1 MTTAA
6 GGIRRPSNDH
16 MEEVASIMALPIWTV
31 RPPAVVRPVLN
42 GDGRNA
48 ETVLLDAFRAQE
60 CHIREAGDRFHF
72 VNCPV
77 HGEYEGLRLEKLSR
91 EQVGLNVHDGCDHL
105 EVLAAVGYSG
115 AWDRPGTSETPEKPA
130 SASVA
135 GWLAKAALERWAI
148 RADPSGGIYGLP
160 QTGPHIAR
168 PLRGGSHSLRAELAR
183 LYRVKHPG
191 KVASQSALADAL
203 SSLEAEANDHEP
215 VPMYLRVAEAE
226 DALWLDLGDTSGRAV
241 KVTPG
246 GWSVEARPPVWFRRT
261 ELTGALPEPVP
272 GIGDLGDRLAELWEL
287 VNITEQDR
295 PLVLAVLVATLLP
308 DIAHPVVDLV
318 AEQGSGKSTAGRVLG
333 GLLDPSPVPLRKPPR
348 DEEGWVT
355 AAAGSHVVVID
366 NVSRIP
372 EWLSD
377 SLCRAATGDGDVR
390 RRLYT
395 DADLS
400 VFVFHRVVW
409 LTGIELVGIR
419 GDLADRSVM
428 IELRRIDRRRL
439 DEEIDRAWAEAHP
452 RVLGAV
458 LDLAAHVLAEL
469 PTIST
474 ADLPRMADFGRIVRA
489 VDRVLGTAGAERY
502 ADAVEHLAAD
512 LAEGDPVAETIRQ
525 AVRQPVGPVTSGEL
539 LALIDRAWP
548 PDRPRPR
555 EWPGTAKALT
565 GHLTRIRPSL
575 ERLGWTVIKH
585 ERGGKAVTLRWS
597 LVPPIEGADR
607 DSA

>member
-1 MTTAA
+1 
-6 GGIRRPSNDH
+6 
-16 MEEVASIMALPIWTV
+16 
-31 RPPAVVRPVLN
+31 VLN

-439 DEEIDRAWAEAHP
+439 DEEIDAPPRPRGRARPGRARP
-452 RVLGAV
+452 GR
-458 LDLAAHVLAEL
+458 AAH
-469 PTIST
+469 
-474 ADLPRMADFGRIVRA
+474 DLHRRPAAHGRLRPDRARSGSGARHGRSRA
-489 VDRVLGTAGAERY
+489 VRGRGGAPGRRPGRGRPGGRDDPAGRSAAGGAGHERR
-502 ADAVEHLAAD
+502 AA
-512 LAEGDPVAETIRQ
+512 G
-525 AVRQPVGPVTSGEL
+525 
-539 LALIDRAWP
+539 
-548 PDRPRPR
+548 PDRPSVAAGPAEAPR
-555 EWPGTAKALT
+555 VAGHRKGPHRAPDPHPAVT
-565 GHLTRIRPSL
+565 GAAGLDRYQARARRQGRHPAVVPRAAD
-575 ERLGWTVIKH
+575 
-585 ERGGKAVTLRWS
+585 RGGRS
-597 LVPPIEGADR
+597 
-607 DSA
+607 